1 MLGLFLGFG
10 NSNKIVK
17 MGMVYTHVCVGEGS
31 MEKKNIYKLNSYN
44 LGTVMIQAKFLSVY

>member
-17 MGMVYTHVCVGEGS
+17 MGMVYIHVRVGEGS
-31 MEKKNIYKLNSYN
+31 MEKKNIYKLNS
-44 LGTVMIQAKFLSVY
+44 